1 MFFDVFNFLS
11 RGSGYARRLSV
22 QVQRNSL
29 DLRKSDTKLLRVFG
43 DDLGSR
49 LEPQVARRR
58 LSVLALLGSRL
69 EPQVARRR
77 LSAMCFRSA
86 IVDVSM
92 GHGFRI

>member
-29 DLRKSDTKLLRVFG
+29 DLRKSDTGTKLLRVFG
-43 DDLGSR
+43 DD
-49 LEPQVARRR
+49 
-58 LSVLALLGSRL
+58 LGSRL

-92 GHGFRI
+92 RHGFRI